1 MFDGDT
7 RRQRA
12 VSDLV
17 AFTLTFAII
26 VSGIGFVY
34 ISGFDALNDL
44 QAGEKA
50 NSADRTMQ
58 GIAQTYEEIHEEDIP
73 GRALEVELGGSS
85 LRTTES
91 RLFVRINNTTTDP
104 ETPIIERTLD
114 PRALVLDSKDVPTRF
129 VYEIGGLFRLGRQ
142 GQLVRHRPTF
152 ECRPEKR
159 ATLSLISLRG
169 NISLGGQT
177 SVVLVGQHVDEG
189 SAKLFPGPDPNGNQ
203 YFQPTDAGNVS
214 INVSEMAASDA
225 WDQYFSRSGWEESA
239 RDGEFYCKVDEG
251 GDHGGTVF
259 LRRTVIELSTIY

>member
-1 MFDGDT
+1 VFDDTT

-34 ISGFDALNDL
+34 VSGFDALGDL
-44 QAGEKA
+44 RDGEKA

-58 GIAQTYEEIHEEDIP
+58 GIAETYEEIHEEDIP
-73 GRALEVELGGSS
+73 GRSLEIELGGSS
-85 LRTTES
+85 IRTVES
-91 RLFVRINNTTTDP
+91 RLVVRVNDSAPTESTMY
-104 ETPIIERTLD
+104 ERTLG
-114 PRALVLDSKDVPTRF
+114 PRALVLDSQGVPTTF
-129 VYEIGGLFRLGRQ
+129 VYEIGGLFRLGRE
-142 GQLVRHRPTF
+142 GQLLRHRPTF
-152 ECRPEKR
+152 ECTDDR

-189 SAKLFPGPDPNGNQ
+189 SEKLFPGPDPSSNQ
-203 YFQPTDAGNVS
+203 YFQPTEAGNVT
-214 INVSEMAASDA
+214 IDVSQMAASDA
-225 WDQYFSRSGWEESA
+225 WKQYFSRSGWEESG
-239 RDGEFYCKVDEG
+239 RDGEFYCKVDKP
-251 GDHGGTVF
+251 GDDGGTVF